1 MNINNPETN
10 ETNYSV
16 TSDELQARILNFYI
30 QIPKGND
37 EGYLILQRKSTH
49 SIKKGFED
57 CFNNFLIKKGFVG
70 ESKIK
75 IKLFPAPNFK
85 LMERMMEYGDL
96 KEINLIKHSVATSFQ
111 DYFDGMGSLGGVSIQ
126 QMKFDKKIA
135 IASYKP
141 VLYRLYR
148 DKYKDNEQIEING
161 NMYDEV
167 TFTLYLDKTTK
178 TFYVKDKSKIRSEI
192 DITSMVDDNLYGEI
206 PLNEFIGIA
215 KKLIAEIS

>member
-1 MNINNPETN
+1 
-10 ETNYSV
+10 
-16 TSDELQARILNFYI
+16 
-30 QIPKGND
+30 
-37 EGYLILQRKSTH
+37 
-49 SIKKGFED
+49 
-57 CFNNFLIKKGFVG
+57 
-70 ESKIK
+70 
-75 IKLFPAPNFK
+75 
-85 LMERMMEYGDL
+85 MEYGDL